1 MKETL
6 IEIFKG
12 TKMLF
17 YIYGILIFIFHC
29 LEMISE
35 SENLKIVTIFID
47 LTMVIAFVLKISI
60 NTFKAMFK
68 DQNPKLDEK
77 KFKMRK
83 LD

>member
-6 IEIFKG
+6 SEIFKG

-17 YIYGILIFIFHC
+17 YIYGVLVFIFHC

-35 SENLKIVTIFID
+35 NENLKIVTIFCN

-60 NTFKAMFK
+60 NTFRAMFTE
-68 DQNPKLDEK
+68 QIPKMDEK
-77 KFKMRK
+77 KIKMRK
-83 LD
+83 ID